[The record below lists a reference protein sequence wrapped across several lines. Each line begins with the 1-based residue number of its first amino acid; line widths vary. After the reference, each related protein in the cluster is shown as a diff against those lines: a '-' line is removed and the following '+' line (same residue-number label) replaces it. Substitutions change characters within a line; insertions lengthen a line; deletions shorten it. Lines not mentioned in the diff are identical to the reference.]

1 MFLSRVTLV
10 SKTNLLPEKL
20 CENCLKYLLA
30 FLHCIFHPPFT
41 LSKMKKSLC
50 LPNFSN
56 FELFVKYNC
65 IQNYLAQISTSD
77 KEYYN
82 FKTVFFITVY
92 MHCTLYSTVYNSDA
106 NCYVVKLLSQK

>member
-1 MFLSRVTLV
+1 MWELFKIPSSFPSLYISPTIYTV
-10 SKTNLLPEKL
+10 
-20 CENCLKYLLA
+20 
-30 FLHCIFHPPFT
+30 
-41 LSKMKKSLC
+41 KSLC

-92 MHCTLYSTVYNSDA
+92 TVQYSTVYNSDA